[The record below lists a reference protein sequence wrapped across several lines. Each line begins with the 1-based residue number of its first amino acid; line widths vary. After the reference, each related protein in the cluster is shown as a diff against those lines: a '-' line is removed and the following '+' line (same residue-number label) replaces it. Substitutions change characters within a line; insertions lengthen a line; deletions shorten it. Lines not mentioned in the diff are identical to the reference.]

1 MTVRIEEFEL
11 GGDPLWAYCV
21 FTERFASLA
30 IDPDLPPAI
39 KRAREL
45 QAYGD
50 WIKPP
55 PTEDRTHLAAYDV
68 DQVRY
73 EAIRAISRVVDDLE
87 PGWVRCVKDE
97 CRATNDPRLIA
108 DRCELDLTAV
118 QAIIRNLA
126 ARLELP
132 ES

>member
-11 GGDPLWAYCV
+11 GEDPLWAYCV

-30 IDPDLPPAI
+30 IDSDLPPAV

-55 PTEDRTHLAAYDV
+55 PTEDRPHLAAYDV
-68 DQVRY
+68 DQGRY
-73 EAIRAISRVVDDLE
+73 EAMRAIGRVVDDLE
-87 PGWVRCVKDE
+87 WSPAGFG
-97 CRATNDPRLIA
+97 A
-108 DRCELDLTAV
+108 
-118 QAIIRNLA
+118 
-126 ARLELP
+126 
-132 ES
+132 